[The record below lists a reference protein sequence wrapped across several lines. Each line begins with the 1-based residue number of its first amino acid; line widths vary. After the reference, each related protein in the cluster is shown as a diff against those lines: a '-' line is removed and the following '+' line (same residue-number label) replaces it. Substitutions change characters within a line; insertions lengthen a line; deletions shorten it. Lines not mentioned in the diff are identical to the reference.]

1 MKVRHLVMLSLG
13 GVIGTGLFFN
23 TGYIFTHHFY
33 PYGRLNIY
41 SEEFYTRHSGE
52 LQ

>member
-1 MKVRHLVMLSLG
+1 MAHFHGAFELILRG
-13 GVIGTGLFFN
+13 GVL
-23 TGYIFTHHFY
+23 FTHHFY